1 MRAVLPG
8 KPQAR
13 LQSLCAGLWEGHRV
27 VAYISGN
34 ALSILTGPC
43 TLVQTVYQDDC
54 NAFESVVFSDST
66 GKIAACDTN
75 SAYIYRP
82 YGREEGALKWS
93 LQSLYSIS
101 NEILGIPTL
110 SWGQTNELLLGSLS
124 LQLLQTIDDGSVIW
138 NRKLPKPVKFAFF
151 SPDASLIASTG
162 YSDPLVKVWRRQSFG
177 AEDTRFDFTY
187 LPHAAAITGLHW
199 RDCRD
204 GEHALNSNVLYSIC
218 ADKKIRVWA
227 AVDPHGLQALQMCA
241 EIDMLESIQP
251 RLNQRLLRPDARY
264 AFFLNNDDFRHLFDH
279 IREQTVTE
287 IRKEHH
293 AVDHLSDIAQRKP
306 EICVILD
313 MNGHMSAWGVEN
325 VDCKARTSTNIFNI
339 IHVDDLNLTILHDTD
354 SYKEDLQLTAF
365 CNQGSSPGIDLLI
378 HCFDGRIQW
387 VGIRPEKLFDP
398 SYRQD
403 CINEKALW
411 SGHATAIKKIV
422 RNTSGSALIS
432 RTSDNEGLVWKQQS
446 NRRGTAL
453 IRTSA
458 LSSPKYIHRTVLLEN
473 GNIVINLHRE
483 SISLWDARSP
493 LATLITSCDYKLEGN
508 PMCLILLPQPKMN
521 SKVVY
526 LATIS
531 SRMKGVVWEVLVNS
545 GLAQS
550 SIGPRIEQFCT
561 FEADIRD
568 DLTSILPVDPAGS
581 PLLAS
586 GFLDT
591 FAKDVAVSFTDN
603 GGLCTWTAA
612 LNIEKRTVEWLSTS
626 LIETGIVRPSLA
638 SASSKR
644 KSAVVDSSRT
654 GLTIWDMSSGQLEHE
669 MQYESEYIVQDLDWS
684 STPDDQSILAVGFP
698 HTVIILAQMRFDYL
712 SRGPAWAAVR
722 EIQIRESTPH
732 PIGDS
737 TWLGSGN
744 LVVGAGNQLFLYDKE
759 VTTSDKMITEFSLP
773 VHEDKPMNL
782 FKLVAFLNGPL
793 PVFHPQF
800 LGQCILAGKTIQVQ
814 KIIVGLY
821 KTLRFFTSGDS
832 LDSFVALSPQDFFE
846 EQEMVFNLAAKEMGS
861 SYAEFTS
868 VDEPDT
874 VTEELAK
881 SLNENLAKLAIQQL
895 SSHQQIHLADM
906 IECFATAEKHRRS
919 MDENAMRYLLFF
931 RQHMLRKG
939 QAPEGRV
946 NISWREIVW
955 AYHSGS
961 QDILVD
967 LVTRQFNG
975 RMLWAH
981 AKESG
986 MFMWISDLTAL
997 KAQFE
1002 VIARNEY
1009 TKTDEKNPVDCSLYY
1024 LALRKKNV
1032 LIGLWRMA
1040 SWNREQS
1047 ATQRLLSNNFQD
1059 SRWKTAALKNAYA
1072 LLGRHRF
1079 EYAAAFFLLADNLQA
1094 AVDVCANQ
1102 LNDMQLAVAIA
1113 RVYDGDTSPVLQ
1125 SLLEDKVLP
1134 QAAFE
1139 GSPWLATWAFWM
1151 LGRRDMAVRAL
1162 ISPVY
1167 TLLDTPET
1175 PNLQSRSY
1183 LSSDPALVVL
1193 YKQLRDKTLQTLKG
1207 ASKVSPRAEW
1217 DFVIQ
1222 NARLYERMG
1231 CDLLALDLV
1240 RNWEFLRQQPREHS
1254 SPHKDEP
1261 PDPRKLLRRRSSLVV
1276 DDLPSPK
1283 SPMEKT
1289 FNFGKPPPKP
1299 VFEEPTTN
1307 SLLDNFGF

>member
-13 LQSLCAGLWEGHRV
+13 LQSVCAGLWENQRV

-34 ALSILTGPC
+34 ALNILTGPC
-43 TLVQTVYQDDC
+43 NLVQTIYQDEC
-54 NAFESVVFSDST
+54 NVFESVVFSDST
-66 GKIAACDTN
+66 GRIATCDTK
-75 SAYIYRP
+75 SVYIYRP

-93 LQSLYSIS
+93 LQSIYPIS
-101 NEILGIPTL
+101 NENLGIPTL

-124 LQLLQTIDDGSVIW
+124 LQLLQTTDEGLVIW
-138 NRKLPKPVKFAFF
+138 DRKLPKPVKFAFF

-162 YSDPLVKVWRRQSFG
+162 YSDPLVKIWRRQSFG

-187 LPHAAAITGLHW
+187 LSHPAAITGLRW
-199 RDCRD
+199 RNYRD
-204 GEHALNSNVLYSIC
+204 RDHAFNSNVLYSVC
-218 ADKKIRVWA
+218 ADRRIRVWA
-227 AVDPHGLQALQMCA
+227 AVDPHGLQALQMWA

-251 RLNQRLLRPDARY
+251 RLNKRLLRPDARY
-264 AFFLNNDDFRHLFDH
+264 AFFVNSGEVRRLFDH
-279 IREQTVTE
+279 ILKHTVE
-287 IRKEHH
+287 DSGKEHH
-293 AVDHLSDIAQRKP
+293 AMDHLADIAQRKP

-325 VDCKARTSTNIFNI
+325 VDCKARASTNIFNI
-339 IHVDDLNLTILHDTD
+339 IHIDDLNLPMFHETD
-354 SYKEDLQLTAF
+354 SYEDNLHLTAF
-365 CNQGSSPGIDLLI
+365 CDQGSSPGIDLLI
-378 HCFDGRIQW
+378 HRFDGRIQW
-387 VGIRPEKLFDP
+387 VDIRPEKLFDP
-398 SYRQD
+398 SCRQD
-403 CINEKALW
+403 CISKKALW
-411 SGHATAIKKIV
+411 TGHESAIKKIV

-432 RTSDNEGLVWKQQS
+432 RTSDNEGLVWKQQG
-446 NRRGTAL
+446 NRPGTAL
-453 IRTSA
+453 TRASA
-458 LSSPKYIHRTVLLEN
+458 LSSPKHIHRTVLLEN
-473 GNIVINLHRE
+473 GDLVINLHHE

-493 LATLITSCDYKLEGN
+493 LATLITSCDYELEGS

-521 SKVVY
+521 SNVVH

-531 SRMKGVVWEVLVNS
+531 SRMKGVVWEVLVTLN
-545 GLAQS
+545 LEHS
-550 SIGPRIEQFCT
+550 SVGPKIKEFCT
-561 FEADIRD
+561 FEADIGD
-568 DLTSILPVDPAGS
+568 DLTFVLPVDPAGS
-581 PLLAS
+581 PLMTS

-591 FAKDVAVSFTDN
+591 FAKDVAVSFTDK
-603 GGLCTWTAA
+603 GGLRTWTAA
-612 LNIEKRTVEWLSTS
+612 LNLEKKTVEWLSTS

-669 MQYESEYIVQDLDWS
+669 MQYEWQCTVQDLDWS

-712 SRGPAWAAVR
+712 SRGPAWAPIR

-744 LVVGAGNQLFLYDKE
+744 LVIGAGNQLFLYDKE
-759 VTTSDKMITEFSLP
+759 VTTSDKMITELSVP
-773 VHEDKPMNL
+773 VREHKSMDL

-821 KTLRFFTSGDS
+821 KALRFFTPGDA

-846 EQEMVFNLAAKEMGS
+846 DQEMVLNLAAKEMGS
-861 SYAEFTS
+861 SYADFTGT
-868 VDEPDT
+868 DEPDT
-874 VTEELAK
+874 VTEELAN
-881 SLNENLAKLAIQQL
+881 SLNDNLAKLAIPQL
-895 SSHQQIHLADM
+895 SSHQQIHLADI

-946 NISWREIVW
+946 NITWREIVW

-961 QDILVD
+961 QDILID
-967 LVTRQFNG
+967 LVVRQFNG

-981 AKESG
+981 ARESG

-1002 VIARNEY
+1002 IIARNEY

-1024 LALRKKNV
+1024 VALRKKNV
-1032 LIGLWRMA
+1032 LTGLWRMA

-1059 SRWKTAALKNAYA
+1059 SRWKIAALKNAYA
-1072 LLGRHRF
+1072 LLGRHRY

-1094 AVDVCANQ
+1094 AVDICVNQ
-1102 LNDMQLAVAIA
+1102 LDDMQLAVAIA

-1139 GSPWLATWAFWM
+1139 GNPWLATWAFWM

-1183 LSSDPALVVL
+1183 LSSDPALIVL

-1207 ASKVSPRAEW
+1207 ASKISSRAEW
-1217 DFVIQ
+1217 EFVIQ
-1222 NARLYERMG
+1222 NARLYDRMG

-1240 RNWEFLRQQPREHS
+1240 RNWEFLKQSREPP
-1254 SPHKDEP
+1254 PHKDEP

-1283 SPMEKT
+1283 SSMEKK